1 MNNIDQNI
9 PLAPKL
15 SDTNHTT
22 DSMIENLAVLLSKIS
37 THQGVAT
44 PTHRFSMMDKTQ
56 DGIALTDLSLTEQAQ
71 AMWLSRFKHG
81 LVTELTFDTL
91 SRKDFPILWVSQAQD
106 EALLIKG
113 RLSNGKLA
121 CEDVAA
127 SARELEPE
135 AILNGNLLRFKTE
148 ELDADDQSASPVT
161 ARDWFSYALRKHRRI
176 FGEAIFATFMISS
189 VGLFSALYTMQ
200 VYDRVVPTKG
210 YSTLWVL
217 TIGVV
222 IGVLIEFTIKQVR
235 ARMLDRTSKAID
247 LELST
252 VFFAKAMDIRMD
264 ARPKTVGTFA
274 SQIRHFESVRNF
286 MASSTLYILADL
298 PFAILF
304 IGVIALL
311 AGPIALVPIISLCL
325 SLISGFYSQK
335 GIEQLTQEN
344 MTESNRKNGLL
355 IDSIDGIESIK
366 ATGGEWKMLDKYQS
380 LTNTMA
386 KNELAL
392 KFISTRAA
400 NMAQS
405 IQQFNYI
412 GMIAV
417 GALLIGSGNLS
428 MGALIACSIISGRVF
443 NPITQLPNM
452 IVQWKNA
459 KIALKSLDDIMSMP
473 SDRSHDQRLVI
484 PEFCQG
490 KLQLQEVGFSYRE
503 DMLSIE
509 IENLVFQPG
518 ERVAIIGAVGSG
530 KSTLIKILSGL
541 YKPQKGTVFLDDVD
555 VNQLAPEFVREHIGY
570 LPQDVRL
577 FNGTLRENLTI
588 GMPTPSDSKI
598 LEAAALT
605 GLDHP
610 IKQHPKGLELEI
622 SEGGRGLSGG
632 QRQLVG
638 LTRLLIA
645 KPKVILLDEPTAS
658 MDMQLESR
666 VMKHLFETIPKDH
679 LIIVVTHK
687 FSILPKVDR
696 VIVVDNGKIALDG
709 PRDKVLSIF
718 KNAKNNNAQA
728 PNTATS
734 DTASAPSNA
743 VQANTTLDINKKKAS

>member
-1 MNNIDQNI
+1 MNNIDQTT
-9 PLAPKL
+9 PLEPEL
-15 SDTNHTT
+15 SHT
-22 DSMIENLAVLLSKIS
+22 DYAFEEMIENLAVLLSKIS
-37 THQGVAT
+37 THQGIST

-56 DGIALTDLSLTEQAQ
+56 DGVALKDLSLAEQAQ

-81 LVTELTFDTL
+81 LVSELTFDAL

-106 EALLIKG
+106 ESLLIKG

-121 CEDVAA
+121 CEDVAG
-127 SARELEPE
+127 SARELEPDG
-135 AILNGNLLRFKTE
+135 ILNGNLLRFKTE
-148 ELDADDQSASPVT
+148 QLDADDQIVFPVT
-161 ARDWFSYALRKHRRI
+161 ARDWFSYTLRKHRRI

-189 VGLFSALYTMQ
+189 VGLFSAMYTMQ

-247 LELST
+247 LELSS
-252 VFFAKAMDIRMD
+252 VFFGKAMDIRMD

-286 MASSTLYILADL
+286 MASSTLYILADV
-298 PFAILF
+298 PFAVLF
-304 IGVIALL
+304 IGVIAFL
-311 AGPIALVPIISLCL
+311 AGPIAVVPIISLCL

-335 GIEQLTQEN
+335 EIEQLTQEN
-344 MTESNRKNGLL
+344 MTESNKKNGLL

-366 ATGGEWKMLDKYQS
+366 ASGGEWKMLDKYQS

-412 GMIAV
+412 CIIAV
-417 GALLIGSGNLS
+417 GALLIGNGDLS

-452 IVQWKNA
+452 IMQWKNA
-459 KIALKSLDDIMSMP
+459 IIALKSLDDIMSMP

-484 PEFCQG
+484 PESCKG
-490 KLQLQEVGFSYRE
+490 KLQLQDVSFSYQE

-530 KSTLIKILSGL
+530 KSTLIKMLSGL
-541 YKPQKGTVFLDDVD
+541 YKPQKGTVFLDDID
-555 VNQLAPEFVREHIGY
+555 IYQLAPEFVREHIGY

-598 LEAAALT
+598 LEAASLT
-605 GLDHP
+605 GLDNP
-610 IKQHPKGLELEI
+610 IRQHPKGLELEI

-658 MDMQLESR
+658 MDMQLESK
-666 VMKHLFETIPKDH
+666 VMKHLFEKIPKDH

-687 FSILPKVDR
+687 FSLLPKVDR
-696 VIVVDNGKIALDG
+696 VIVIDNGKIAIDG
-709 PRDKVLSIF
+709 PKEKVLSMF
-718 KNAKNNNAQA
+718 KNVKDKNTQEQNK
-728 PNTATS
+728 ATIQ
-734 DTASAPSNA
+734 TESAP
-743 VQANTTLDINKKKAS
+743 VDLTQPNTTLDIKKKKVS